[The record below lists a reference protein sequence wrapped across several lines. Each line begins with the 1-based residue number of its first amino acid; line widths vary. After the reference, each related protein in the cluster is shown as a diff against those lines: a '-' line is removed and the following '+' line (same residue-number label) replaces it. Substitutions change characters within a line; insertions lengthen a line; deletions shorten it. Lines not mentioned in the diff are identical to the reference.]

1 MAAEIKRER
10 FWALNE
16 ETKSPLKDKNHGSR
30 CEKI

>member
-16 ETKSPLKDKNHGSR
+16 ETKSPLKDKKPR
-30 CEKI
+30 KQM